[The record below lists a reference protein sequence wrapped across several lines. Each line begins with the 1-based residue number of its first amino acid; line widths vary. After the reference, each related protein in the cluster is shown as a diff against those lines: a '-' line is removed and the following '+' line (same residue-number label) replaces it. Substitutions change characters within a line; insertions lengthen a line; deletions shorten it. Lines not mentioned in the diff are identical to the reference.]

1 MAAAG
6 NIKGENRLRTDPE
19 RGIMQADQ
27 NRREPMF
34 AFNHFNFNVTD
45 LERSII
51 MMRWGWSRSAERK
64 RQTAALSSRFWGTG
78 KRSFSWN

>member
-45 LERSII
+45 LERSI
-51 MMRWGWSRSAERK
+51 AFYHD
-64 RQTAALSSRFWGTG
+64 ALGLELREYPLPL
-78 KRSFSWN
+78 